1 MKAVVLDRY
10 GPPEVLRLEEV
21 ERPVPSDDELLVRVH
36 ATTVTRSDCH
46 LRRADPFFWRFVVG
60 LRRPRRRVPGLE
72 FAGVVEAVG
81 SSARDFAV
89 GDEVFGRTWFGPHA
103 EFTTVRADRLVAH
116 KPANVTFVEAA
127 AAPDGV
133 LNALACLRGAGVV
146 AGMDVLVFGASGSI
160 GTAAVQLARHLGARV
175 TAVCRTENVELIRS
189 LGAER
194 VLDYTRGEDF
204 TRDRGAYDVVIDAVG
219 KHSFV
224 RSRRALKPGGR
235 YISSDG
241 FLNIPLI
248 PATRLLSRRVALLAL
263 RARQA
268 DIVMLKALLESGEY
282 RPVIDRTYPLDAIVE
297 ASRYVETRQKT
308 GNVVLTVIGEA
319 GTAPTARSHDRRRH
333 DRIDPSRN

>member
-21 ERPVPSDDELLVRVH
+21 ERPTPGADELLVRVH

-46 LRRADPFFWRFVVG
+46 LRRADPFFWRFIVG
-60 LRRPRRRVPGLE
+60 LRRPRHRVLGLE

-81 SSARDFAV
+81 SSVHDFAV

-116 KPANVTFVEAA
+116 KPANVTFHEAA
-127 AAPDGV
+127 ATPDGV
-133 LNALACLRGAGVV
+133 LNALACLRGAGVG
-146 AGMDVLVFGASGSI
+146 AGMEVLVFGASGSI

-175 TAVCRTENVELIRS
+175 TAVCRTENIELVRS
-189 LGAER
+189 LGADE

-204 TRDRGAYDVVIDAVG
+204 TKNRGAYDVVIDAVG
-219 KHSFV
+219 KHSYA

-241 FLNIPLI
+241 LLNILLI
-248 PATRLLSRRVALLAL
+248 PVTRFLSRRVALLAL
-263 RARQA
+263 RAHQA
-268 DIVMLKALLESGEY
+268 DMVKLKELLETGAY
-282 RPVIDRTYPLDAIVE
+282 RAVIDRTYPLDEVVE
-297 ASRYVETRQKT
+297 ASRYVETLRKT
-308 GNVVLTVIGEA
+308 GNVVLAVVTGSSE
-319 GTAPTARSHDRRRH
+319 SEE
-333 DRIDPSRN
+333 S